1 IRILK
6 RCTCHM
12 ITEMDKDELE
22 GIFRIKYVP
31 RTGTIQE
38 SLRSWI
44 DNYRKAKNQ
53 DPLVYVLPDAGNYI
67 DVKNR

>member
-1 IRILK
+1 
-6 RCTCHM
+6 M
-12 ITEMDKDELE
+12 ITEMDKEELE
-22 GIFRIKYVP
+22 SVFRIKCVP
-31 RTGTIQE
+31 RTGSIQE

-44 DNYRKAKNQ
+44 TNYREEKNK

>member
-1 IRILK
+1 
-6 RCTCHM
+6 M

-22 GIFRIKYVP
+22 DVFQIKYVP

-38 SLRSWI
+38 SLRVWI
-44 DNYRKAKNQ
+44 QKYREEKNQ